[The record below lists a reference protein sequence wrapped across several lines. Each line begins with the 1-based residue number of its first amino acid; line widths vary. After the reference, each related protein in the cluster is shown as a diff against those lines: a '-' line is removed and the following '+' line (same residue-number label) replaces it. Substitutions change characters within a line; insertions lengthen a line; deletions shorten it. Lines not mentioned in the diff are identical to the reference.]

1 MEERNVLCIEA
12 GKSNRLYLRDLW
24 EYRELFG
31 VLAWRDI
38 IVRYKQTVVGVAWS
52 VLRPLITMPVFTVVF
67 GKIAQLPSD
76 KGVPYTLMVFAG
88 MLPWQYFSNTVL
100 TGSEALIGNQGL
112 ISKVYFPRLIIPTTR
127 ILVSLAELLVSAVIF
142 VPLFFI
148 YGYLPSWQIVFVP
161 FFILLAT
168 LFSLGCTYILSSLNV
183 KFRDFRYVVPFM
195 VQFGLYLSPVG
206 FSSAAIPAKWQT
218 LYALNPMVGIIDGV
232 RWSLFDA
239 PLSATAFWS
248 AVIWSVAILLAGFW
262 CFRRMENEFA
272 DYI

>member
-52 VLRPLITMPVFTVVF
+52 VLRPLITMLVFTVVF

-161 FFILLAT
+161 F
-168 LFSLGCTYILSSLNV
+168 SSCLRRC
-183 KFRDFRYVVPFM
+183 FP
-195 VQFGLYLSPVG
+195 
-206 FSSAAIPAKWQT
+206 SAALIF
-218 LYALNPMVGIIDGV
+218 
-232 RWSLFDA
+232 S
-239 PLSATAFWS
+239 PL
-248 AVIWSVAILLAGFW
+248 
-262 CFRRMENEFA
+262 
-272 DYI
+272 